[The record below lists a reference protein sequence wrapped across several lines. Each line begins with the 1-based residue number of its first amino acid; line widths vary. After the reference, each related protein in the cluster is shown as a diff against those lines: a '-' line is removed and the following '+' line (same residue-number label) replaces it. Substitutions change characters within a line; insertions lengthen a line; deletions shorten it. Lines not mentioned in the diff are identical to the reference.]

1 MPALTHLAPVLF
13 LLFLLGIA
21 ALDIALVVSLIRPGD
36 ERRQLIVWKASASTL
51 GGVAGYLVLRVILNF
66 VRGYEAL
73 NPYTLLTVIAAM
85 YFVFLLYHRSRHGG

>member
-85 YFVFLLYHRSRHGG
+85 YFVFLLDHRSRHGG

>member
-85 YFVFLLYHRSRHGG
+85 YFVFLLYHRSRYGG

>member
-36 ERRQLIVWKASASTL
+36 ERRRLIVWKASASTL

>member
-1 MPALTHLAPVLF
+1 MFTQFLPALF
-13 LLFLLGIA
+13 LLLLLGLT

-51 GGVAGYLVLRVILNF
+51 GGVAGYLVLRVRLNF

-73 NPYTLLTVIAAM
+73 NPYTLLTVMAAM

>member
-1 MPALTHLAPVLF
+1 MPALTHLAPTLF
-13 LLFLLGIA
+13 LLLLLGLT

>member
-1 MPALTHLAPVLF
+1 MFTQFLPALF
-13 LLFLLGIA
+13 LLLLLGLT

>member
-1 MPALTHLAPVLF
+1 MPTLADLAPALF
-13 LLFLLGIA
+13 LLLLLGLT

-51 GGVAGYLVLRVILNF
+51 GGVAGYLVLQVVLNF

>member
-36 ERRQLIVWKASASTL
+36 ERRQLIVWKASGSTL
-51 GGVAGYLVLRVILNF
+51 GGVAGYLVIRVILNF

>member
-1 MPALTHLAPVLF
+1 MFTQFLPWLF
-13 LLFLLGIA
+13 LLLLLGLA

>member
-1 MPALTHLAPVLF
+1 MFTQSLPVLF
-13 LLFLLGIA
+13 LLLLLGLT

-51 GGVAGYLVLRVILNF
+51 GGVAGYLVLQVALNF

-73 NPYTLLTVIAAM
+73 NPYTLLTVMAAM

>member
-1 MPALTHLAPVLF
+1 METMGLILFGLF
-13 LLFLLGIA
+13 LMTLVILDGSMILSLLKT
-21 ALDIALVVSLIRPGD
+21 GD

-51 GGVAGYLVLRVILNF
+51 GGVAGYLVLRVALNF

-73 NPYTLLTVIAAM
+73 NPYTLLTVMAAM

>member
-1 MPALTHLAPVLF
+1 MPTLTDLVPALF
-13 LLFLLGIA
+13 LLLLLGLT

-51 GGVAGYLVLRVILNF
+51 GGVAGYLVLQVVLNF